1 MNGKKAKLLRK
12 YGKVEK
18 KTKKMY
24 NSLNH
29 NERGLLTDIYEYT
42 LKRREFKEQ
51 MESK

>member
-24 NSLNH
+24 NSLSH
-29 NERGLLTDIYEYT
+29 SEKGLLKDIYEFNLERKKYT
-42 LKRREFKEQ
+42 ETKNA
-51 MESK
+51 

>member
-18 KTKKMY
+18 KAKKMY

-29 NERGLLTDIYEYT
+29 DEKGLLRDIYEYNIAR
-42 LKRREFKEQ
+42 KAHIEGEANK
-51 MESK
+51 

>member
-24 NSLNH
+24 NALSH
-29 NERGLLTDIYEYT
+29 GEKGLLRDIYEYNIARKAFSNT
-42 LKRREFKEQ
+42 EEK
-51 MESK
+51 